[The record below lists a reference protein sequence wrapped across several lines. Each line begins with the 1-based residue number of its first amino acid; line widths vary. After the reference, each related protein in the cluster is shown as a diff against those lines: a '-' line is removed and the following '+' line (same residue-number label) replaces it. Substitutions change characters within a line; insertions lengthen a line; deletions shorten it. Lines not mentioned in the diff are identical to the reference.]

1 MLKVLTEVQ
10 CCFPHS
16 DLNLQ
21 ANEGF
26 KVWAFGNGLTC
37 YNVEH
42 GVASPP
48 MLTHQVV

>member
-1 MLKVLTEVQ
+1 MLKVVTEVHL
-10 CCFPHS
+10 CFQHS
-16 DLNLQ
+16 ALNLQ

-26 KVWAFGNGLTC
+26 KLWAFGNGLTC
-37 YNVEH
+37 YIVEH